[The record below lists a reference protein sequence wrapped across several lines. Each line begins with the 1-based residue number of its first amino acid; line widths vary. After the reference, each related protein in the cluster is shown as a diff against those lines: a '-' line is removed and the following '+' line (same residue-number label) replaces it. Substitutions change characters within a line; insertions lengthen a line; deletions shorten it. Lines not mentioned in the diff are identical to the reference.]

1 MENNM
6 AAKVTSLYTRR
17 LIKAAEELEPHV
29 YDMYENHGL
38 AVSLTVLQYMT
49 AKGIMGSRLTKEE
62 RDAIV
67 KKAKSNFDKFLAQ
80 LNKN

>member
-1 MENNM
+1 M
-6 AAKVTSLYTRR
+6 AAKISSLYTRR

-29 YDMYENHGL
+29 YDIFEQHGL
-38 AVSLTVLQYMT
+38 AVTLTILQYMT

-67 KKAKSNFDKFLAQ
+67 KEAKANFEKFLNQ
-80 LNKN
+80 LNKD